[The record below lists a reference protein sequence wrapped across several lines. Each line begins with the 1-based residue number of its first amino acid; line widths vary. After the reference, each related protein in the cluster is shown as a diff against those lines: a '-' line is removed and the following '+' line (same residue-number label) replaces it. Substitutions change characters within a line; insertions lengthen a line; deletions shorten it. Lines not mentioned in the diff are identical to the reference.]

1 MVTYTGAW
9 PKTLSGKTAV
19 ITGGNSGIG
28 LATAKLFVQQGAK
41 VVIIGRDSKTLA
53 AASQELGDKVVA
65 IRADVSSIEQIVA
78 AAKEVEHKLGKV
90 DILFA
95 NAGIAEFRPMD
106 QVDEA
111 SFDRTFDINVKGVFY
126 TTQKFAPLLRDNGAV
141 LFTTS
146 VVNQKGWPGT
156 SVYSASKAAVR
167 SFARTLAAELQLRK
181 IRVNAISP
189 GPIDTPIYGRLGM
202 PQEAVKEL
210 ADGILKQTPMH
221 RFGSA
226 DEVARVAL
234 FLASDQSSY
243 LTGTEISVDGGLGQL

>member
-1 MVTYTGAW
+1 M
-9 PKTLSGKTAV
+9 TLSGKTAV

-28 LATAKLFVQQGAK
+28 LATARLFVQQGAK
-41 VVIIGRDSKTLA
+41 VVIIGRDSQSLA
-53 AASQELGDKVVA
+53 AASQELGEKVVA
-65 IRADVSSIEQIVA
+65 IRTDVSSIEQVEA
-78 AAKEVEHKLGKV
+78 AVREVEAKLGRV

-95 NAGIAEFRPMD
+95 NAGIAEFRPME
-106 QVDEA
+106 QTDEA
-111 SFDRTFDINVKGVFY
+111 SFDRTFDTNVKGLFF
-126 TTQKFAPLLRDNGAV
+126 TTQKFAPLLRDHGAV

-167 SFARTLAAELQLRK
+167 SFARTLAAELQPRK

-202 PQEAVKEL
+202 PQEAVKEM
-210 ADGILKQTPMH
+210 ADGILQQTPMH
-221 RFGSA
+221 RFGTA

>member
-1 MVTYTGAW
+1 M
-9 PKTLSGKTAV
+9 TLSGKTAV

-41 VVIIGRDSKTLA
+41 VAIIGRDSKTLDA
-53 AASQELGDKVVA
+53 VRQELGDNVITIKV
-65 IRADVSSIEQIVA
+65 DVSSPDQVGA
-78 AAKEVEHKLGKV
+78 AAKEVEARLGQV

-95 NAGIAEFRPMD
+95 NAGIAEFTPID
-106 QVDEA
+106 QVNEA
-111 SFDRTFDINVKGVFY
+111 FFDKTFDINVKGVFF
-126 TTQKFAPLLRDNGAV
+126 TTQKFLPLMRDSGAV

-146 VVNQKGWPGT
+146 VANKKGFAGT
-156 SVYSASKAAVR
+156 SVYAASKAAVR
-167 SFARTLAAELQLRK
+167 SLARTMATELLPRK

-202 PQEAVKEL
+202 PPEAVKEMS
-210 ADGILKQTPMH
+210 DGFRQLTPMH

-226 DEVARVAL
+226 DEVAKLAL

-243 LTGTEISVDGGLGQL
+243 MTGNEISVDGGLGQL

>member
-1 MVTYTGAW
+1 M
-9 PKTLSGKTAV
+9 TLSGKTAV

-28 LATAKLFVQQGAK
+28 LATARLFVREGAK
-41 VVIIGRDSKTLA
+41 VAIIGRDSKTLDA
-53 AASQELGDKVVA
+53 ARQELGNNVIA
-65 IRADVSSIEQIVA
+65 IKADVSSIDEVEA
-78 AAKEVEHKLGKV
+78 AAKEVEAKLGKI

-95 NAGIAEFRPMD
+95 NAGIAEFTPMD
-106 QVDEA
+106 QVNEA
-111 SFDRTFDINVKGVFY
+111 FFDKTFDINVKGVFF
-126 TTQKFAPLLRDNGAV
+126 TTQKFAPLMRDNGAV

-146 VVNQKGWPGT
+146 VVNKKGWPGT

-167 SFARTLAAELQLRK
+167 SLARTMAAELLARK

-210 ADGILKQTPMH
+210 ADNVLQQTPMH

-226 DEVARVAL
+226 DEVAKVAL

>member
-1 MVTYTGAW
+1 M
-9 PKTLSGKTAV
+9 TLSGKTAV

-41 VVIIGRDSKTLA
+41 VAIIGRDSKSLA
-53 AASQELGDKVVA
+53 AANQELGGKVVA
-65 IRADVSSIEQIVA
+65 IKADVSSIEQVEA
-78 AAKEVEHKLGKV
+78 AAKEVEAKLGRI

-95 NAGIAEFRPMD
+95 NAGIAEFAPMD

-111 SFDRTFDINVKGVFY
+111 FFDKTFDINVKGVFF
-126 TTQKFAPLLRDNGAV
+126 TTQKLAPLMRENGAV

-167 SFARTLAAELQLRK
+167 SLARTLAAELLPRK

-189 GPIDTPIYGRLGM
+189 GPIDTPIFGRMGL
-202 PQEAVKEL
+202 PQEAVKEM
-210 ADGILKQTPMH
+210 AEGILQQTPMH

-243 LTGTEISVDGGLGQL
+243 ITGNEVNVDGGLGQL

>member
-1 MVTYTGAW
+1 M
-9 PKTLSGKTAV
+9 TLSGKTAV

-28 LATAKLFVQQGAK
+28 LATARLFVQQGAK
-41 VVIIGRDSKTLA
+41 VAIIGRDDKTLDA
-53 AASQELGDKVVA
+53 ARQELGDNVITIKM
-65 IRADVSSIEQIVA
+65 DVSSPDQVGA
-78 AAKEVEHKLGKV
+78 AAKEVEARLGRV

-95 NAGIAEFRPMD
+95 NAGIAEFTPME
-106 QVDEA
+106 QVNEA
-111 SFDRTFDINVKGVFY
+111 FFDKTFDINVKGVFF
-126 TTQKFAPLLRDNGAV
+126 TTQKFAPLMRDNGSV

-146 VVNQKGWPGT
+146 VVNNKGWPGT

-167 SFARTLAAELQLRK
+167 SLARTMAAELQPRK

-189 GPIDTPIYGRLGM
+189 GPIDTPIYGRMGM

-210 ADGILKQTPMH
+210 ADNVLQQTPMH

-226 DEVARVAL
+226 DEVAKLAL

-243 LTGTEISVDGGLGQL
+243 MTGNEIGVDGGLGQL

>member
-1 MVTYTGAW
+1 M
-9 PKTLSGKTAV
+9 TLSGKIAV

-28 LATAKLFVQQGAK
+28 LATAKLFLKEGAT
-41 VVIIGRDSKTLA
+41 VAIIGRDSKTLEA
-53 AASQELGDKVVA
+53 AKKELGGNLIA
-65 IRADVSSIEQIVA
+65 IKADVSSIEQVEA
-78 AAKEVEHKLGKV
+78 AAQEIKSKLGQI

-95 NAGIAEFRPMD
+95 NAGIAEFLPME

-111 SFDRTFDINVKGVFY
+111 FFNKTFDINVKGVYF
-126 TTQKFAPLLRDNGAV
+126 TTQKFSPLLRDNGAV
-141 LFTTS
+141 LFNTS

-167 SFARTLAAELQLRK
+167 SLARTLAAELVSRN

-189 GPIDTPIYGRLGM
+189 GPIETPIFGRMGM
-202 PQEAVKEL
+202 PPEAVKEM
-210 ADGILKQTPMH
+210 ADSILQQSPMH

-226 DEVARVAL
+226 DEVAKVAL

-243 LTGTEISVDGGLGQL
+243 ITGSEIGVDGGLGQL

>member
-1 MVTYTGAW
+1 MI
-9 PKTLSGKTAV
+9 LSGKTAV

-28 LATAKLFVQQGAK
+28 LATARLFVREGAK
-41 VVIIGRDSKTLA
+41 VAVIGRDDKTLEA
-53 AASQELGDKVVA
+53 AQRELGDNVITIK
-65 IRADVSSIEQIVA
+65 ADVSSIDQVEA
-78 AAKEVEHKLGKV
+78 AAREVEARLGKV

-95 NAGIAEFRPMD
+95 NAGIAEFTPMD

-111 SFDRTFDINVKGVFY
+111 FFDKTFGINVKGLYF
-126 TTQKFAPLLRDNGAV
+126 TTQKFAPRMRDSGAV

-146 VVNQKGWPGT
+146 IVNKKGWPGT

-167 SFARTLAAELQLRK
+167 SLARTMAAELQPRK

-226 DEVARVAL
+226 DEVAKVAL

-243 LTGTEISVDGGLGQL
+243 LTGSEISVDGGLGQL

>member
-1 MVTYTGAW
+1 M
-9 PKTLSGKTAV
+9 KLSGKTAV

-28 LATAKLFVQQGAK
+28 LATAKLFVQEDAR
-41 VVIIGRDSKTLA
+41 VVILGRDDKTLA
-53 AASQELGDKVVA
+53 AAKQELGDKAMTLKTDVA
-65 IRADVSSIEQIVA
+65 SLDQIDA
-78 AAKEVEHKLGKV
+78 AVRETGARFGQI

-95 NAGIAEFRPMD
+95 NAGIAEFAPME
-106 QVDEA
+106 QIDENF
-111 SFDRTFDINVKGVFY
+111 FDKTFDINVKGVYF

-146 VVNQKGWPGT
+146 VVNQKGWAGT

-167 SFARTLAAELQLRK
+167 SLARTLAAELQPRK

-189 GPIDTPIYGRLGM
+189 GPIETPIYGRLGM
-202 PQEAVKEL
+202 PQEAVQQL
-210 ADGILKQTPMH
+210 ADSILQQTPMH

-234 FLASDQSSY
+234 FLASDDSSY
-243 LTGTEISVDGGLGQL
+243 LTGSEISVDGGLGQL

>member
-1 MVTYTGAW
+1 M
-9 PKTLSGKTAV
+9 TLSGKTAV

-28 LATAKLFVQQGAK
+28 LATARLFVQQGAK
-41 VVIIGRDSKTLA
+41 VAIIGRDSKTLA

-65 IRADVSSIEQIVA
+65 IKADVSSIDQVEA
-78 AAKEVEHKLGKV
+78 AAREVEAKLGKI

-95 NAGIAEFRPMD
+95 NAGVAEFTPMD

-111 SFDRTFDINVKGVFY
+111 FFDKTFDINVKGVFF
-126 TTQKFAPLLRDNGAV
+126 TTQKFAPLMRDNGAV

-167 SFARTLAAELQLRK
+167 SLARTLAAELLPRK
-181 IRVNAISP
+181 IRVNAISL
-189 GPIDTPIYGRLGM
+189 GPIDTPILGRLGM
-202 PQEAVKEL
+202 PQEAVKEMT
-210 ADGILKQTPMH
+210 DGILKQTPMH

-226 DEVARVAL
+226 DEVAKVAL
-234 FLASDQSSY
+234 FLASDLSSY
-243 LTGTEISVDGGLGQL
+243 ITGSEIGVDGGLGQL

>member
-1 MVTYTGAW
+1 M
-9 PKTLSGKTAV
+9 TLSGKTAV

-28 LATAKLFVQQGAK
+28 LATARLFIREGAK
-41 VVIIGRDSKTLA
+41 VAIIGRDSKTLDA
-53 AASQELGDKVVA
+53 ARQELGGNVIA
-65 IRADVSSIEQIVA
+65 IKADVSSIDQVEA
-78 AAKEVEHKLGKV
+78 AAKEVEAKLGKV

-95 NAGIAEFRPMD
+95 NAGIAEFTPMD
-106 QVDEA
+106 QVNEVF
-111 SFDRTFDINVKGVFY
+111 FDKTFDINVKGVFF
-126 TTQKFAPLLRDNGAV
+126 TTQKFTPLMRDNGAV

-146 VVNQKGWPGT
+146 VVNKKGWPGT

-167 SFARTLAAELQLRK
+167 SLARTMAAELLPRK

-202 PQEAVKEL
+202 PPEAVKEL
-210 ADGILKQTPMH
+210 ADNVLQQTPMH

-226 DEVARVAL
+226 DEVAKVVL

>member
-1 MVTYTGAW
+1 M
-9 PKTLSGKTAV
+9 KLSGKTAV

-28 LATAKLFVQQGAK
+28 LATAKLFVQEDAR
-41 VVIIGRDSKTLA
+41 VVILGRDDKTLA
-53 AASQELGDKVVA
+53 AAKQELGDKAMTLKTDVA
-65 IRADVSSIEQIVA
+65 SLDQIDA
-78 AAKEVEHKLGKV
+78 AVRETGARFGKI

-95 NAGIAEFRPMD
+95 NAGIAEFAPME
-106 QVDEA
+106 QIDENF
-111 SFDRTFDINVKGVFY
+111 FDKTFDINVKGVYF

-146 VVNQKGWPGT
+146 VVNQKGWAGT

-167 SFARTLAAELQLRK
+167 SLARTLAAELQPRK

-189 GPIDTPIYGRLGM
+189 GPIETPIYGRLGM
-202 PQEAVKEL
+202 PQEAVQQL
-210 ADGILKQTPMH
+210 ADSILQQTPMH

-234 FLASDQSSY
+234 FLASDDSSY
-243 LTGTEISVDGGLGQL
+243 LTGSEISVDGGLGQL

>member
-1 MVTYTGAW
+1 M
-9 PKTLSGKTAV
+9 TLSGKTAV

-28 LATAKLFVQQGAK
+28 LATARLFAQQGAK
-41 VVIIGRDSKTLA
+41 VAIIGRDGKTLDA
-53 AASQELGDKVVA
+53 ARRELGDKVIA
-65 IRADVSSIEQIVA
+65 IKADVSSLDQVGV
-78 AAKEVEHKLGKV
+78 AAKEIEAKLGKV

-95 NAGIAEFRPMD
+95 NAGIAEFTPMD

-111 SFDRTFDINVKGVFY
+111 FFDKTFDINVKGVFF
-126 TTQKFAPLLRDNGAV
+126 TTQKFLPLMRDNGAV

-146 VVNQKGWPGT
+146 VASRKGFPGT
-156 SVYSASKAAVR
+156 SIYSASKAAVR
-167 SFARTLAAELQLRK
+167 SLARTMAAELLPRK

-202 PQEAVKEL
+202 PPEAVKEMS
-210 ADGILKQTPMH
+210 DGFRQLTPMH

-226 DEVARVAL
+226 DEVAKLAL

-243 LTGTEISVDGGLGQL
+243 MTGNEISVDGGLGQL

>member
-1 MVTYTGAW
+1 M
-9 PKTLSGKTAV
+9 TLSGKTAV

-28 LATAKLFVQQGAK
+28 LATAKLFVQNGAK
-41 VVIIGRDSKTLA
+41 VAIVGRDSKTLA
-53 AASQELGDKVVA
+53 AAQRELGDNVVA
-65 IRADVSSIEQIVA
+65 IQADVSSIDQVGA
-78 AAKEVEHKLGKV
+78 VTREVEAKLGKV

-95 NAGIAEFRPMD
+95 NAGIAEFTPMD

-111 SFDRTFDINVKGVFY
+111 FFDKTFNTNVKGVFF
-126 TTQKFAPLLRDNGAV
+126 TTQKLAPLMRDNGAV

-146 VVNQKGWPGT
+146 VVNQLGWPGT

-167 SFARTLAAELQLRK
+167 SLARTMAAELLPRK

-202 PQEAVKEL
+202 PPEAVQEM
-210 ADGILKQTPMH
+210 ADGILQKTPMH

-226 DEVARVAL
+226 EEVAKVAL

-243 LTGTEISVDGGLGQL
+243 LTGNEISVDGGLGQL

>member
-1 MVTYTGAW
+1 M
-9 PKTLSGKTAV
+9 TLSGKTAV

-28 LATAKLFVQQGAK
+28 LATARLFVQQGAK
-41 VVIIGRDSKTLA
+41 VAIIGRDDKTLA
-53 AASQELGDKVVA
+53 AARQELGDKVITIKV
-65 IRADVSSIEQIVA
+65 DVSSPDQVGA
-78 AAKEVEHKLGKV
+78 AAKEVEAKLGRV

-95 NAGIAEFRPMD
+95 NAGIAEFTPMD
-106 QVDEA
+106 QVNEA
-111 SFDRTFDINVKGVFY
+111 FFDKTFDINVKGVFF
-126 TTQKFAPLLRDNGAV
+126 TTQKFAPLMRDHGSV

-146 VVNQKGWPGT
+146 VVNNKGWPGT

-167 SFARTLAAELQLRK
+167 SLARTMAAELQPRK

-189 GPIDTPIYGRLGM
+189 GPIDTPIYGRMGM

-210 ADGILKQTPMH
+210 ADNVLQQTPMH

-226 DEVARVAL
+226 DEVAKLAL

-243 LTGTEISVDGGLGQL
+243 MTGNEIGVDGGLGQL

>member
-1 MVTYTGAW
+1 M
-9 PKTLSGKTAV
+9 TLSGKTAV

-28 LATAKLFVQQGAK
+28 LATARLFVREGAK
-41 VVIIGRDSKTLA
+41 VAIIGRDSKTLDA
-53 AASQELGDKVVA
+53 ARQELGHNVIA
-65 IRADVSSIEQIVA
+65 IKADVSSIDEVEA
-78 AAKEVEHKLGKV
+78 AAKEVEAKLGKI

-95 NAGIAEFRPMD
+95 NAGIAEFTPMD
-106 QVDEA
+106 QVNEA
-111 SFDRTFDINVKGVFY
+111 FFDKTFDINVKGVFF
-126 TTQKFAPLLRDNGAV
+126 TTQKFAPLMRDNGAV

-146 VVNQKGWPGT
+146 VVNKKGWPGT

-167 SFARTLAAELQLRK
+167 SLARTMAAELLTRK

-210 ADGILKQTPMH
+210 ADNVLQQTPMH

-226 DEVARVAL
+226 DEVAKLAL

-243 LTGTEISVDGGLGQL
+243 MTGNEISVDGGLGQL

>member
-1 MVTYTGAW
+1 M
-9 PKTLSGKTAV
+9 TLSGKTAV

-28 LATAKLFVQQGAK
+28 LATARLFVQQGAK
-41 VVIIGRDSKTLA
+41 VAIIGRDDKTLA
-53 AASQELGDKVVA
+53 AARQELGDKVITIKV
-65 IRADVSSIEQIVA
+65 DVSSPDQVGA
-78 AAKEVEHKLGKV
+78 AAKEVEAKLGRV

-95 NAGIAEFRPMD
+95 NAGIAEFTPME
-106 QVDEA
+106 QVNEA
-111 SFDRTFDINVKGVFY
+111 FFDKTFDINVKGVFF
-126 TTQKFAPLLRDNGAV
+126 TTQKFAPLMRDNGSV

-146 VVNQKGWPGT
+146 VVNNKGWPGT

-167 SFARTLAAELQLRK
+167 SLARTMAAELQPRK

-189 GPIDTPIYGRLGM
+189 GPIDTPIYGRMGM

-210 ADGILKQTPMH
+210 ADNVLQQTPMH

-226 DEVARVAL
+226 DEVAKLAL

-243 LTGTEISVDGGLGQL
+243 MTGNEIGVDGGLGQL

>member
-1 MVTYTGAW
+1 M
-9 PKTLSGKTAV
+9 TLSGKIAV

-28 LATAKLFVQQGAK
+28 LATAKLFLKEGAT
-41 VVIIGRDSKTLA
+41 VAIIGRDSKTLEA
-53 AASQELGDKVVA
+53 AKKELGGNLIA
-65 IRADVSSIEQIVA
+65 IKADVSSIEQVEA
-78 AAKEVEHKLGKV
+78 AAQEIKSKLGQI

-95 NAGIAEFRPMD
+95 NAGIAEFLPME

-111 SFDRTFDINVKGVFY
+111 FFNKTFDINVKGVYF
-126 TTQKFAPLLRDNGAV
+126 TTQKFSPLLRDNGAV
-141 LFTTS
+141 LFNTS

-167 SFARTLAAELQLRK
+167 SLARTLAAELVSRN

-189 GPIDTPIYGRLGM
+189 GPIETPIFGRMGM
-202 PQEAVKEL
+202 PPEAVKEM
-210 ADGILKQTPMH
+210 ADSILLQSPMH

-226 DEVARVAL
+226 DEVAKVAL

-243 LTGTEISVDGGLGQL
+243 ITGSEIGVDGGLGQL